1 MKKQTGASASAAA
14 GQAYDDI
21 KSIDDQSGN
30 GNRQNKN
37 VKTAEKVLQP
47 DVHLPTEAEQSANKL
62 SLISEVRRWRSVL
75 GVTWDVEGDSIAEL
89 AGSLRELPEKF
100 QQTAFSALENLF
112 ARDAAEQ
119 REKTLQV
126 EVINILTDPDVPVS
140 EKFFQVVQ
148 AVGKLVPFQYFSVNQ
163 VPPVFENT
171 QRRYA
176 DETLYSWQR
185 GSDGDYRIC
194 SYDEFLKTIGCRSS
208 EFAAMVRQ
216 LSDAPYLIEPR
227 FYAGEDFVNL
237 SVRYD
242 LIGAK
247 RRGFGFQSGIYL
259 PVEVPNRGKILLVIN
274 SIAADGLTSSH
285 FEMLVRLLPHIKVGL
300 ENICAFE
307 DIAARE
313 KENALQIVVADS
325 LTGSGTQ
332 TEKLRRVAELL
343 TTVFDWDI
351 IGFDFFSRSNARE
364 NICFRREET
373 REIVDISAPDAA
385 SPEGAMTAE
394 QAIVYRHRDFKQV
407 GQTGFYI
414 QAEDEEFSDEFIRKI
429 LSPDANGYQSAIQVP
444 IDIEGKGTIQLT
456 AAARRRNAF
465 RQKHLE
471 MLQRLAA
478 PVSRT
483 IEKLFADEEIRRQL
497 IEITELKKQ
506 LELEN
511 TYFVE
516 EVKINYDFE
525 EIVGSAPALQSIFRQ
540 VEMVA
545 PTDATVLLEG
555 ETGTGKELFAR
566 AVHNLSLRR
575 KRPLIKVNCA
585 SLPAELIESEL
596 FGHERGSFT
605 GAYERR
611 VGKFEL
617 ANEGTIFLDE
627 IAELPFNLQ
636 AKLLR
641 VLQEGEIERVGGS
654 QPIRVNLRIIA
665 ATNRRLHEEV
675 AEKRFRSDLY
685 YRLNT
690 AVLNLPPLRERRE
703 DVPPLARHFVKKY
716 AARIGKNIKSIAS
729 VSLKEL
735 SGYDFPGNV
744 RELEHIVEEAVI
756 FSKTD
761 KLELHR
767 PLRFDSAQ
775 AIDAGQSKED
785 LFRPRPL
792 DEKEREYIL
801 KTLRYTDGRVRG
813 TGGAAEL
820 LRIKPTTLESRMK
833 KLGIEKRFVIN

>member
-1 MKKQTGASASAAA
+1 MGKQTGESASAPT
-14 GQAYDDI
+14 GQEYNTKSVDD
-21 KSIDDQSGN
+21 KSGN
-30 GNRQNKN
+30 ENRQNKSG
-37 VKTAEKVLQP
+37 KTIKALSRPVA
-47 DVHLPTEAEQSANKL
+47 HLLTEAEQSANKM

-75 GVTWDVEGDSIAEL
+75 GATWDVEGESISEL
-89 AGSLRELPEKF
+89 VESLRELPEKF
-100 QQTAFSALENLF
+100 QQTAFAALENLF

-119 REKTLQV
+119 REKTLQF

-148 AVGKLVPFQYFSVNQ
+148 LVGKLVPFQYFSVNQ
-163 VPPVFENT
+163 VPLIFANS
-171 QRRYA
+171 QHRYA
-176 DETLYSWQR
+176 DETLYSWER
-185 GSDGDYRIC
+185 GSDGNYQVC
-194 SYDEFLKTIGCRSS
+194 SYDKFLKTIGCRSR
-208 EFAAMVRQ
+208 EFAALVRQ

-227 FYAGEDFVNL
+227 FYAGADFKNL

-259 PVEVPNRGKILLVIN
+259 PIEVPNRGKILLVIN
-274 SIAADGLTSSH
+274 STAPDGLTKAH
-285 FEMLVRLLPHIKVGL
+285 FDLLVRLLPHIKVGL

-313 KENALQIVVADS
+313 KENALQIAVADC
-325 LTGSGTQ
+325 LTRSGTR
-332 TEKLRRVAELL
+332 TEKLRRVAEMLA
-343 TTVFDWDI
+343 TIFDWDI
-351 IGFDFFSRSNARE
+351 IGFVFSSRPDARR
-364 NICFRREET
+364 NICFRRAET
-373 REIVDISAPDAA
+373 GEIIGISAPNAA
-385 SPEGAMTAE
+385 SPDGALTAE
-394 QAIVYRHRDFKQV
+394 EAIVYRHRDPEQI
-407 GQTGFYI
+407 GQTGFYVQI
-414 QAEDEEFSDEFIRKI
+414 EDEKLSDEFIRKI
-429 LSPDANGYQSAIQVP
+429 LSPAAHGYQSAIQIPVE
-444 IDIEGKGTIQLT
+444 IAGKGTIQLT
-456 AAARRRNAF
+456 AASRISNAYQ
-465 RQKHLE
+465 QKHLE
-471 MLQRLAA
+471 LLQRLAA

-483 IEKLFADEEIRRQL
+483 IEKLIADEEIRRQL

-511 TYFVE
+511 TYLVE

-540 VEMVA
+540 VELVA

-566 AVHNLSLRR
+566 AIHNLSARR

-605 GAYERR
+605 GAYDRR
-611 VGKFEL
+611 IGKFEL

-627 IAELPFNLQ
+627 VAELPLNLQ

-654 QPIRVNLRIIA
+654 QPIRVDLRIIA

-690 AVLNLPPLRERRE
+690 ALLTLPPLRERRE
-703 DVPPLARHFVKKY
+703 DVTALAQHFVKKY

-729 VSLKEL
+729 VALKEL
-735 SGYDFPGNV
+735 SAYDFPGNV

-775 AIDAGQSKED
+775 TIDAGQSKEEP
-785 LFRPRPL
+785 FRPRPL

-833 KLGIEKRFVIN
+833 KLGIEKRFVID

>member
-1 MKKQTGASASAAA
+1 MKKQTGESTSAAT
-14 GQAYDDI
+14 GQAYDI
-21 KSIDDQSGN
+21 KSVDDN
-30 GNRQNKN
+30 IEDKNRQKKS
-37 VKTAEKVLQP
+37 VKTAKSVSRPGANL
-47 DVHLPTEAEQSANKL
+47 LTETEQSANKL

-75 GVTWDVEGDSIAEL
+75 GASWDVEGESVAEL
-89 AGSLRELPEKF
+89 AESLKALPEKF
-100 QQTAFSALENLF
+100 QRSAFAALENLF
-112 ARDAAEQ
+112 ARDVAEQ
-119 REKTLQV
+119 REKSLQF
-126 EVINILTDPDVPVS
+126 EVINILTDADVPVS

-163 VPPVFENT
+163 VPPVFADS
-171 QRRYA
+171 QRRSSA
-176 DETLYSWQR
+176 ETLYSWER
-185 GSDGDYRIC
+185 GSEGKYQIC
-194 SYDEFLKTIGCRSS
+194 SYEKFLKTIGCRSS
-208 EFAAMVRQ
+208 EFARMVKQ

-227 FYAGEDFVNL
+227 FYAGEDFKNL
-237 SVRYD
+237 SARYD

-259 PVEVPNRGKILLVIN
+259 PIEVPNRGKILLVIN
-274 SIAADGLTSSH
+274 STAADGLMKLH

-307 DIAARE
+307 DIAHRE
-313 KENALQIVVADS
+313 KENALQIAVADC
-325 LTGSGTQ
+325 LTASGTR

-343 TTVFDWDI
+343 ATIFDWDI
-351 IGFDFFSRSNARE
+351 ISFNFFNGSNGRP

-373 REIVDISAPDAA
+373 GEIVNISVTDAA
-385 SPEGAMTAE
+385 LPDGEMNAE
-394 QAIVYRHRDFKQV
+394 DAIVYQHLNFEQI
-407 GQTGFYI
+407 GQTGFYVR
-414 QAEDEEFSDEFIRKI
+414 AEGEEIPDDFIRKI
-429 LSPDANGYQSAIQVP
+429 LSPDANGYQSAIQMP
-444 IDIEGKGTIQLT
+444 IEIEGKGIIQLT
-456 AAARRRNAF
+456 AAARIKNACQ
-465 RQKHLE
+465 QKHLE
-471 MLQRLAA
+471 LLQRLAA

-483 IEKLFADEEIRRQL
+483 IEKLIADEEIKRQI
-497 IEITELKKQ
+497 IEITELKRQ

-511 TYFVE
+511 TYLVE

-525 EIVGSAPALQSIFRQ
+525 EIVGSASALQSIFRQ
-540 VEMVA
+540 VELVA

-566 AVHNLSLRR
+566 AIHNLSLRR

-585 SLPAELIESEL
+585 SLPIELIESEL

-627 IAELPFNLQ
+627 IGELPFNLQ

-654 QPIRVNLRIIA
+654 QPIRVNLRVIA
-665 ATNRRLHEEV
+665 ATNRRLREDV

-690 AVLNLPPLRERRE
+690 AVLTLPPLRERRE
-703 DVPPLARHFVKKY
+703 DVPALAQHFVKKY

-729 VSLKEL
+729 VALKEL
-735 SGYDFPGNV
+735 SAYDFPGNV
-744 RELEHIVEEAVI
+744 RELEHIIEEAVI

-767 PLRFDSAQ
+767 PLRFDPAQ
-775 AIDAGQSKED
+775 AIDAGQSKEES
-785 LFRPRPL
+785 FRPRPL
-792 DEKEREYIL
+792 DEEEREYIL

-813 TGGAAEL
+813 AGGAAEL

-833 KLGIEKRFVIN
+833 KLGIEKRFVIH

>member
-1 MKKQTGASASAAA
+1 MEKQTGAGAS
-14 GQAYDDI
+14 
-21 KSIDDQSGN
+21 KTIDEKKDNSQ
-30 GNRQNKN
+30 N
-37 VKTAEKVLQP
+37 VKHQKQSVKIVKTLSQP
-47 DVHLPTEAEQSANKL
+47 DAHLLTEAEQSANKL
-62 SLISEVRRWRSVL
+62 SLISEVRRWRRVL
-75 GVTWDVEGDSIAEL
+75 GATWDIEGESIAEL
-89 AGSLRELPEKF
+89 AESLRELPEKF
-100 QQTAFSALENLF
+100 QRTAFSALENLF

-119 REKTLQV
+119 REKSLQF

-163 VPPVFENT
+163 VPPVFANS
-171 QRRYA
+171 QRRSA
-176 DETLYSWQR
+176 AETLYSWERDFNGNYQ
-185 GSDGDYRIC
+185 IC
-194 SYDEFLKTIGCRSS
+194 SYDQFLKTIGCRSN
-208 EFAAMVRQ
+208 EFARMVGQ
-216 LSDAPYLIEPR
+216 LSDAPYLNEPR
-227 FYAGEDFVNL
+227 IYAGEDFKNL
-237 SVRYD
+237 SARYD

-259 PVEVPNRGKILLVIN
+259 PIEVPNRGKILLVIN
-274 SIAADGLTSSH
+274 STAAAGLTKSH

-313 KENALQIVVADS
+313 KENALQIAIAGC
-325 LTGSGTQ
+325 LTAGGTR
-332 TEKLRRVAELL
+332 TEKLRRIAELL
-343 TTVFDWDI
+343 ATIFDWDI
-351 IGFDFFSRSNARE
+351 VSFNFFNCSNGRR
-364 NICFRREET
+364 NICFRRDEEG
-373 REIVDISAPDAA
+373 EILDIATPDAV
-385 SPEGAMTAE
+385 SPGGVMTAE
-394 QAIVYRHRDFKQV
+394 EAIVYRHRDSEQIA
-407 GQTGFYI
+407 QTGCYV
-414 QAEDEEFSDEFIRKI
+414 QAEGEEFSGDFIQKI
-429 LSPDANGYQSAIQVP
+429 LSPEANGYQSAIQVP
-444 IDIEGKGTIQLT
+444 IEIEGKVTIQLT
-456 AAARRRNAF
+456 AAARIRNAYQ
-465 RQKHLE
+465 QKHLE
-471 MLQRLAA
+471 LLQRLAA
-478 PVSRT
+478 PVSQT
-483 IEKLFADEEIRRQL
+483 IEKLIADEEIKRQL
-497 IEITELKKQ
+497 VEITELKKQ

-511 TYFVE
+511 DYLVE

-525 EIVGSAPALQSIFRQ
+525 EIVGSAPALKSIFRQ
-540 VEMVA
+540 VELVA

-566 AVHNLSLRR
+566 AIHNLSTRR

-585 SLPAELIESEL
+585 SLPAELMESEL

-627 IAELPFNLQ
+627 IGELPFNLQ

-665 ATNRRLHEEV
+665 ATNRQLREEV
-675 AEKRFRSDLY
+675 AEKRFRADLY

-690 AVLNLPPLRERRE
+690 AVLTLPPLRERRE
-703 DVPPLARHFVKKY
+703 DVTALARHFVKKY

-729 VSLKEL
+729 VALKEL
-735 SGYDFPGNV
+735 FAYDFPGNV

-756 FSKTD
+756 FSKTE

-767 PLRFDSAQ
+767 PLRFDLAAQ
-775 AIDAGQSKED
+775 AIDGEQWKEKP
-785 LFRPRPL
+785 FHPRAL
-792 DEKEREYIL
+792 NDEEREYIL

-813 TGGAAEL
+813 AGGAAEL

-833 KLGIEKRFVIN
+833 KLGIEKRFVIT